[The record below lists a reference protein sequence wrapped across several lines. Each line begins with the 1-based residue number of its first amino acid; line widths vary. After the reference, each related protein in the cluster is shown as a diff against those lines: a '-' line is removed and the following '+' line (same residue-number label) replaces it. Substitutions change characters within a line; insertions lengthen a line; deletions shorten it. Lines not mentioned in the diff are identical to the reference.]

1 MACDPRFTADA
12 EADLLALGSMPK
24 RAAAAWIRGFARGQR
39 SERPRPAWLGD
50 AALRTVQMGGGMVL
64 LYRPLRDDELAYL
77 GLDEPCL
84 LVVRVLP
91 QRVLDDHREDLRRRF
106 ESADDDL

>member
-1 MACDPRFTADA
+1 
-12 EADLLALGSMPK
+12 
-24 RAAAAWIRGFARGQR
+24 
-39 SERPRPAWLGD
+39 
-50 AALRTVQMGGGMVL
+50 MVL